1 MFLGYVASLGLSH
14 ENLIKQ
20 IMIENTG
27 RREESISVCKHLP
40 KPATQVDKDSFDM
53 IDR

>member
-1 MFLGYVASLGLSH
+1 MFLGYIASLGLSH

-27 RREESISVCKHLP
+27 REEESISVCKHLP
-40 KPATQVDKDSFDM
+40 KSATQVDKDSFDM